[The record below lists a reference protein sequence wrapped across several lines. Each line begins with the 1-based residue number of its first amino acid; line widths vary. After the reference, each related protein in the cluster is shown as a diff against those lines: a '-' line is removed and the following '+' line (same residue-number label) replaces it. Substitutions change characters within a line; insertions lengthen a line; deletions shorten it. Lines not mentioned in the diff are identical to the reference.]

1 MGMIYNNLYDTKK
14 IEKELNKLD
23 IPKEY
28 RYRMISLDTFFTHDY
43 MMQLSI
49 RQDSGKTTQALLLGL
64 VLHKLYNRTTMY
76 MRSDAQQITLS
87 NIESLYDVIIEC
99 NYIEKLY
106 GGQYNTLVYKS
117 IEHKFYLAKSVADEN
132 GKINTQVSDDML
144 CHVVCLEKWK
154 DYKSNVNNPHA
165 DFIVFDEFMDSSR
178 ATTRQMVEL
187 QNNISTFGRL
197 RDSCH
202 VLMLGNNVDRYCFWF
217 EEFCIE
223 NDIVNLTFGSYIE
236 KKTALGT
243 SFICELMRVSDSHK
257 EKIVKNKIR
266 FSGFETPK
274 MNAFN
279 GLQEWQGSAHEHIP
293 DNDLLK
299 NKPVIDN
306 LWIHHRNAYIR
317 IKVYDDTEFGYFIF
331 MHYSNK
337 PKFDDS
343 VILSL
348 KPESNNEFYGFA
360 EYAPIKL
367 KKTMQKIIEIIGS
380 RKIYF
385 STNSVGELF
394 SNYYSEYKA
403 NKRSLL

>member
-1 MGMIYNNLYDTKK
+1 MIYNNLYDTKK
-14 IEKELNKLD
+14 IEKELAKLN

-28 RYRMISLDTFFTHDY
+28 RYRMISLDNLFTHDY

-49 RQDSGKTTQALLLGL
+49 RQDSGKTTQALILGL

-106 GGQYNTLVYKS
+106 DGKYNTLVYKS
-117 IEHKFYLAKSVADEN
+117 IEHKFYLAKSSTDN
-132 GKINTQVSDDML
+132 DGKLSTDVSDDCL
-144 CHVVCLEKWK
+144 CHVTCLEKWK
-154 DYKSNVNNPHA
+154 EYKSNVNNPHA
-165 DFIVFDEFMDSSR
+165 DYIVFDEFMDTSR

-197 RDSCH
+197 RESCH

-236 KKTALGT
+236 KKTDLGT

-257 EKIVKNKIR
+257 EKIRKNKIR

-279 GLQEWQGSAHEHIP
+279 GLQEWQGNAHDHIP
-293 DNDLLK
+293 DNELLK
-299 NKPVIDN
+299 NKPIMN
-306 LWIHHRNAYIR
+306 NIWIRHRNAYIR
-317 IKVYDDTEFGYFIF
+317 LNVYNDVEFGYFVF

-343 VILSL
+343 IILTL
-348 KPESNNEFYGFA
+348 KPSANNEFFGFA
-360 EYAPIKL
+360 EYGPVKL
-367 KKTMQKIIEIIGS
+367 KKCMMNIVDIIGS
-380 RKIYF
+380 KKVYF

-394 SNYYSEYKA
+394 ANYMSEHRL
-403 NKRSLL
+403 NKRSLV